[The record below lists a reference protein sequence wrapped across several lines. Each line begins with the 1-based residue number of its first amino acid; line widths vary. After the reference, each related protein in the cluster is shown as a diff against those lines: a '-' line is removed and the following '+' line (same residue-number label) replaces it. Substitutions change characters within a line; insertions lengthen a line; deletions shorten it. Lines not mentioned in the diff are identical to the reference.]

1 MVTCQAQ
8 ECRRRPTNPLLV
20 TLYLTEEQVAE
31 LLTPA
36 DAVETIEAL
45 LRARWP
51 RGEVENQPRLSPPPR
66 TRSRSP

>member
-8 ECRRRPTNPLLV
+8 ECGSRLTNPLLV

-36 DAVETIEAL
+36 DAVDASAW
-45 LRARWP
+45 RAVPSRTV
-51 RGEVENQPRLSPPPR
+51 RATASGSNTERLQ
-66 TRSRSP
+66 